1 MRVAFRIIVVLCAGA
16 VWYAPPARAE
26 QPART
31 GFATGFGL
39 GGASVSWTW
48 PDDERRREES
58 AAGNLRFAWAL
69 EQEVLVGLELWG
81 WTKDYEIGSVPED
94 VPAQITVWAAT
105 VAATYFPGN
114 TGFFMRGGIG
124 VGGGRAEVTPP
135 PSVVDFPV
143 SGTASDTGLSVLGA
157 MGYEAGLTPHL
168 SLGGAAHV
176 VYVGI
181 DTDPFD
187 DVFGYGLTVQ
197 FNWYW

>member
-1 MRVAFRIIVVLCAGA
+1 MRVVFRILAVIVAAAALHAL
-16 VWYAPPARAE
+16 PAHAE
-26 QPART
+26 QPARS
-31 GFATGFGL
+31 GFSAGFGL

-58 AAGNLRFAWAL
+58 GAGNARFAWAL
-69 EQEVLVGLELWG
+69 DQDLLVGLELWG

-94 VPAQITVWAAT
+94 VPAQTSVWAAT

-135 PSVVDFPV
+135 PSVDFPV
-143 SGTASDTGLSVLGA
+143 SGSKSDTGLSLLGA
-157 MGYEAGLTPHL
+157 MGYEAGVSTHL

-181 DTDPFD
+181 DAAPFD
-187 DVFGYGLTVQ
+187 DVFGYGLTVV